1 MLPDEKTHSNQ
12 EFLQSMSKI
21 LLLNGPN
28 LNLLGS
34 REPEVYGHDTLTQ
47 VVDSASAH
55 AISLGHELVHLQSN
69 AEHELINRLH
79 TSKQDSIDFIII
91 NPGALTHTSI
101 ALRDAFLGVAI
112 PFIEIHIS
120 NVFAREEFRQISYLS
135 DIAVGI
141 ISGMGIY
148 GYQLAISAAHN
159 QLTK

>member
-1 MLPDEKTHSNQ
+1 
-12 EFLQSMSKI
+12 MSKI

-34 REPEVYGHDTLTQ
+34 REPDVYGYDTLDQ
-47 VVDSASAH
+47 IVENASAH
-55 AISLGHELVHLQSN
+55 AKSLGHELVHLQSN

-79 TSKQDSIDFIII
+79 AAKQENVEFIVI
-91 NPGALTHTSI
+91 NPGAFTHTSI

-120 NVFAREEFRQISYLS
+120 NVFAREEFRQVSYLS
-135 DIAVGI
+135 DVAVGI
-141 ISGMGIY
+141 ISGMGTY

>member
-1 MLPDEKTHSNQ
+1 
-12 EFLQSMSKI
+12 MSKI

-34 REPEVYGHDTLTQ
+34 REPEVYGYDTLEQ
-47 VVDSASAH
+47 VVDDASLH
-55 AISLGHELVHLQSN
+55 AKSLGHELVHMQSN
-69 AEHELINRLH
+69 AEHEIINKLH
-79 TSKQDSIDFIII
+79 AAKLENIEFIVI
-91 NPGALTHTSI
+91 NPGAFTHTSI
-101 ALRDAFLGVAI
+101 ALRDAFLGVGI

-135 DIAVGI
+135 DVALGI